1 LSNWNINHLLQLY
14 FIQFGQSFSFRFVS
28 FRLAALSKSTGPC
41 EPLVSRSTIDW
52 LQVKDIF
59 EKVVQWTKRSW
70 EFSPETHPHAHTH
83 THAWLQSMIIS
94 SYFCKQTTPSP
105 SKLAGSNTRGT
116 NWTNLKGLSLSMQHF
131 DYFRTVCWFSWWH
144 LEKNESVT

>member
-59 EKVVQWTKRSW
+59 EKVGQQKKLRVFTWNTPTR
-70 EFSPETHPHAHTH
+70 THPHTCM
-83 THAWLQSMIIS
+83 TSIDDNFVLLLQANHPLPFQIS
-94 SYFCKQTTPSP
+94 RQQYPWDELNKFE
-105 SKLAGSNTRGT
+105 GT
-116 NWTNLKGLSLSMQHF
+116 VNGTVNATFRLLSDSL
-131 DYFRTVCWFSWWH
+131 
-144 LEKNESVT
+144 LI